1 MKCETETKWRPL
13 CSETLR
19 WCAVHLSDTRVA
31 AVKSLGSTK
40 GGSGFAEFVDI
51 TLLDLNKVYA
61 DQWNRLER
69 EVRELNRICLY
80 FGTWRGAG
88 HYFRDANGNRDR
100 DDVAAQPFSYPD
112 GTHQPDNGQVQGPA
126 ALRHEKGWTILA
138 WWDRTEDTRGNCC
151 SALVF
156 EGEHSFETMVQVL
169 EERFNRVFVRRRL
182 TKWHGKIMKEVER
195 R

>member
-1 MKCETETKWRPL
+1 MNAPL
-13 CSETLR
+13 CPITLR
-19 WCAVHLSDTRVA
+19 WCAVQLSDCRVA
-31 AVKSLGSTK
+31 TVNSFGLTK
-40 GGSGFAEFVDI
+40 GGEGFGEAVDEI
-51 TLLDLNKVYA
+51 LRDLNAVYA
-61 DQWNRLER
+61 KEWNRLEQ
-69 EVRELNRICLY
+69 EARELNRVCLY

-88 HYFRDANGNRDR
+88 HYFRDPRGNRDAV
-100 DDVAAQPFSYPD
+100 DVKAQPFGYPD
-112 GTHQPDNGQVQGPA
+112 GTHQPDNGQEQGPA

-169 EERFNRVFVRRRL
+169 EKRFKRVYVRRKL